1 MPRTKTPKTWN
12 GKRSDDD
19 LLNPDQA
26 ANALGGHIS
35 AGAIRKRVRELV
47 LPCHTQPTTP
57 GLIFVKRGELLALY
71 ADKING
77 WKGVK
82 R

>member
-1 MPRTKTPKTWN
+1 MRSKHLTTWT
-12 GKRSDDD
+12 GKRSSSD

-26 ANALGGHIS
+26 VDALGGHVI
-35 AGAIRKRVRELV
+35 AQAIRKRVREGALK
-47 LPCHTQPTTP
+47 CHTIPETP

-71 ADKING
+71 ESKING